1 MNRHIKKVNSIF
13 FYQKKYTDKVIKN
26 INDIKN
32 TSFIAIYNPE
42 TKGIMNATIELFG
55 KTLGVY
61 GICAVIGG
69 LLAIFLSYFL
79 IKGKDYQIS
88 GELV

>member
-55 KTLGVY
+55 KDNSIELY
-61 GICAVIGG
+61 EIFNKKQIFFCS
-69 LLAIFLSYFL
+69 LA
-79 IKGKDYQIS
+79 
-88 GELV
+88 

>member
-55 KTLGVY
+55 KDNSIELY
-61 GICAVIGG
+61 E
-69 LLAIFLSYFL
+69 IFN
-79 IKGKDYQIS
+79 KKQILNIA
-88 GELV
+88 E